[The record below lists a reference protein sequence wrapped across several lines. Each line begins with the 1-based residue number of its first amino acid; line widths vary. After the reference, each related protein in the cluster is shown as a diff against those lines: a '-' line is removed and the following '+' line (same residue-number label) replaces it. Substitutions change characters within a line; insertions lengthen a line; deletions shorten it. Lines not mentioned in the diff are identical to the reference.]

1 MKYPLETY
9 VLGGKKLGALDT
21 ILNTNP
27 RSITHLF
34 DPPDLLEEDDSP
46 ENDPYLESLQTEK
59 GSGPCHLPFTLEI
72 QSGSLFCSTQRCL

>member
-1 MKYPLETY
+1 MAISQCKERFQTMKYPLETY

-27 RSITHLF
+27 GITHLF

-46 ENDPYLESLQTEK
+46 KTIPIWLSLQTEK
-59 GSGPCHLPFTLEI
+59 GSGPFQSPFH
-72 QSGSLFCSTQRCL
+72 S